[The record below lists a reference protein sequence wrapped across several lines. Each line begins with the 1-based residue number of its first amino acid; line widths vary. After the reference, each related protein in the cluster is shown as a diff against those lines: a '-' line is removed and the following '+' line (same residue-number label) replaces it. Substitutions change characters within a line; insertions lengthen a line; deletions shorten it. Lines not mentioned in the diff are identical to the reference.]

1 MYVGID
7 VGGTNI
13 RIASF
18 EELNPSG
25 KRKVIELKTLNHYV
39 KDFNNIC
46 KVISDL
52 TKYQVS
58 GIGIDIPGVLNKA
71 KTQILNANNLKSW
84 QGQSI
89 KNDLENKFNCKV
101 VLENDATTAA
111 LGEALFGK
119 GVGKDFLFIIWGT
132 GIGGTFV
139 HLINN
144 QVYTISSE
152 LGHQIVEWGG
162 VLDTCGQ
169 KGCLEVYCGGKGI
182 EKRYGKPAKD
192 LTENEWKEVE
202 QYFAHG
208 LLNILTIY
216 PSELV
221 VFSGSVALNQK
232 NRLAN
237 IETIIRDRL
246 KIFHVPKLLLSQY
259 GNDVAL
265 YGALGLLKK

>member
-18 EELNPSG
+18 ETLHPSTKKG
-25 KRKVIELKTLNHYV
+25 VIKLKTTNDYI
-39 KDFNNIC
+39 KDINNIYRA
-46 KVISDL
+46 ILDL
-52 TKYQVS
+52 TKSQVS
-58 GIGIDIPGVLNKA
+58 GMGIGIPGVLNKA
-71 KTQILNANNLKSW
+71 KTQILHANNLKSW

-89 KNDLENKFNCKV
+89 VNDLKSKFNCKV

-119 GVGKDFLFIIWGT
+119 GVARDFLFIIWGT

-139 HLINN
+139 RLTNN

-152 LGHQIVEWGG
+152 LGHQIVEWNGIH
-162 VLDTCGQ
+162 DTCGQ
-169 KGCLEVYCGGKGI
+169 KGCLEAYCGGRGI

-192 LTENEWKEVE
+192 LTENEWGEVE

-216 PSELV
+216 PSEFV
-221 VFSGSVALNQK
+221 IFSGSIAINQK

-237 IETIIRDRL
+237 IETIIRDKL
-246 KIFHVPKLLLSQY
+246 KIFHAPRLLSSQY

-265 YGALGLLKK
+265 YGAIGLLKK